1 MNAVST
7 NVSGSF
13 LRVALCAAA
22 IVAASCGG
30 GSEAAQP
37 VTLSLT
43 GSTTVSAFIQ
53 ADAAAFAARYP
64 NVTLNVTALDVEAST
79 TAIAGVG
86 AGTVDI
92 GMLSRAPLAGEME
105 QYPDIVPVGVALDA
119 IVIAVHSSNPVG
131 TLSLAQVRD
140 IYAGKITNWSSVGG
154 PNLTIKVYHRKA
166 PSGTRDYFLEGVMK
180 GVPVISSAAL
190 LSSSGMANALSTDP
204 QAIGYGKS
212 DGIGTG
218 KALALQ
224 TDQGFVVA
232 PNALN
237 IRTGAYPL
245 NRPLF
250 LVTLGPAQGVAKSFI
265 EYVLSDQGQQAVTA
279 QGLVS
284 IR

>member
-7 NVSGSF
+7 NVSGSL
-13 LRVALCAAA
+13 LRAALCAAA
-22 IVAASCGG
+22 VLAASCGG
-30 GSEAAQP
+30 GSETAQP

-43 GSTTVSAFIQ
+43 GSNTVGGFIQ
-53 ADAAAFAARYP
+53 ADAAAFTTRYP
-64 NVTLNVTALDVEAST
+64 NVTLNVTGLDVEGST
-79 TAIAGVG
+79 TAIAAVG
-86 AGTVDI
+86 AGTADI
-92 GMLSRAPLAGEME
+92 GMLSRAPLAGELE
-105 QYPDIVPVGVALDA
+105 QFPDLVTVGVALDS
-119 IVIAVHSSNPVG
+119 IDIGVHASNPVS

-140 IYAGKITNWSSVGG
+140 IYSGKITNWSAVGG

-190 LSSSGMANALSTDP
+190 LSSSGMATALTNDP

-212 DGIGTG
+212 DGLGTG
-218 KALALQ
+218 KALSLQ
-224 TDQGFVVA
+224 TDEGFVVA

-250 LVTLGPAQGVAKSFI
+250 LVTLGPAQGAAKSFI
-265 EYVLSDQGQQAVTA
+265 EFVVSDQGQKAVTA